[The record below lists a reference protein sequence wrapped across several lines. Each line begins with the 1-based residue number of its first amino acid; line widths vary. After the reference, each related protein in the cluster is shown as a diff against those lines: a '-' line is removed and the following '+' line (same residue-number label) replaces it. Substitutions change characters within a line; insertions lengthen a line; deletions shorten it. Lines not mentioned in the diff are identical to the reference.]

1 MKNMD
6 RRQFIKKLA
15 MGGAALSLPGLTFC
29 SGPGRMTEVVSKPV
43 PVGDKPVVSVVRI
56 KKDNIDYAIR
66 EAMDLIG
73 GIGHVTAGKERVLL
87 KPNLVSW
94 NPDDVTKQPVIESLA
109 RLMLEAGKDVSIGEG
124 SAVGPSIIRPNAVGH
139 ACRTRSVEELK
150 GIQKHVYDALGYDEL
165 AKKLKIPLVNLHV
178 GEMAKIPLPDG
189 FVFKELEIHRALAD
203 TDLLCSV
210 PMMKTHGLA
219 GVTLGMKNLIGV
231 YPGQVYGTVRSAVHE
246 EASKIEPSGTASA
259 VVDMVRVNK
268 MGLTVVDASI
278 AMQGNGPST
287 HQGGLLV
294 KMDLI
299 IAGTNPLATDMVAAH
314 VMGFAPEEIS
324 TFVWAW
330 KAGLTPA
337 RLDEIE
343 MRGAKIEDVAQPFS
357 RPMVVPYRMLG
368 GYGPPC

>member
-1 MKNMD
+1 MKHMD
-6 RRQFIKKLA
+6 RRQFIKNLA
-15 MGGAALSLPGLTFC
+15 VGGAALSLPGLTFC
-29 SGPGRMTEVVSKPV
+29 SGQRRMADGISR
-43 PVGDKPVVSVVRI
+43 PVVSVVPI
-56 KKDNIDYAIR
+56 KKDNIDHAVR

-73 GIGHVTAGKERVLL
+73 GVGQVTAGKERVLL

-94 NPDDVTKQPVIESLA
+94 NPHDVTKQPVIESLA

-124 SAVGPSIIRPNAVGH
+124 SAAGPSIIRPKNVGYV
-139 ACRTRSVEELK
+139 CRTKSVAELN

-165 AKKLKIPLVNLHV
+165 AKSLKIPLVNLHV
-178 GEMAKIPLPDG
+178 GEMARIPLPDG
-189 FVFKELEIHRALAD
+189 FVFKELEIHRTLAD

-246 EASKIEPSGTASA
+246 QASKIEPSGTASA
-259 VVDMVRVNK
+259 VVDMVRANK
-268 MGLTVVDASI
+268 LGLTVVDASI
-278 AMQGNGPST
+278 AMQGQGPSVS
-287 HQGGLLV
+287 QGGQLV

-314 VMGFAPEEIS
+314 IMGFAPEEIS

-330 KAGLTPA
+330 KAGMTPA
-337 RLDEIE
+337 RLSDIE
-343 MRGAKIEDVAQPFS
+343 VRGAKIEDVAQPFV
-357 RPMVVPYRMLG
+357 RPRVVPYAALG